1 MMGTFMNS
9 NAYEDEYQSI
19 LLTSKNSQE
28 TTPFSSRESFFPF
41 QSIEKKLLDII
52 VIINCISSSPNA
64 AWQIT
69 CFYEYDQWSPEC
81 LHVIMNVSAEKMY
94 AHFSNAQLKGHRPCQ
109 QKLKPPLRNKK
120 PRKQTLMQPKTLIK
134 DVLRTLR
141 FPLWTV
147 LTFFLEENNHV
158 LSSTNKHAL
167 IRIDYFTKRK
177 LWLFSS
183 IFHFHHYITSDF
195 VQGPPKQCTVGE
207 KINVCASF

>member
-1 MMGTFMNS
+1 MMRTFMNS

-19 LLTSKNSQE
+19 LLASKNNQA
-28 TTPFSSRESFFPF
+28 TTPFSTRESFFPF
-41 QSIEKKLLDII
+41 QSIDKKLLDII
-52 VIINCISSSPNA
+52 VIINRISSSPNA

-81 LHVIMNVSAEKMY
+81 LHVIMNVSTEKMY
-94 AHFSNAQLKGHRPCQ
+94 AHFSNTQLTGHRPCQ
-109 QKLKPPLRNKK
+109 QKLKPWWR
-120 PRKQTLMQPKTLIK
+120 TLMQPKTLIK

-141 FPLWTV
+141 YPLWTV

-167 IRIDYFTKRK
+167 IQIDYFTKGK

-195 VQGPPKQCTVGE
+195 VQGPPKQCTVM
-207 KINVCASF
+207 